1 MCRMCGNLYWKNV
14 YMHFYNHIST
24 STYACMCKVTVY
36 HCQVCTMLKNTFIN
50 TGIWLFYQS
59 CHRTYF
65 LGGRNNEGEKV
76 LFIENGSLKQ
86 NFMKCF
92 FPHFSLNF
100 YHFKIYIFFFF
111 PRKRCIFLK
120 VLSKLLKCYSFL
132 FHSSKSSSNAIPLF
146 NFKLCCSVGPAQQEC
161 FEPEERI

>member
-1 MCRMCGNLYWKNV
+1 MFKY
-14 YMHFYNHIST
+14 IST
-24 STYACMCKVTVY
+24 ITYIPPTYACMYEVIVY

-65 LGGRNNEGEKV
+65 LGGRNNEGEKSAIHRKWITETK
-76 LFIENGSLKQ
+76 FHKM
-86 NFMKCF
+86 FF
-92 FPHFSLNF
+92 FPYFSLNF
-100 YHFKIYIFFFF
+100 CHFKIYIFS
-111 PRKRCIFLK
+111 PEKRCIFLK
-120 VLSKLLKCYSFL
+120 VLSKHLKCYSFL

-161 FEPEERI
+161 FEPELRI